1 MWLGRAAIVSGL
13 SLLLVAFLVNHQ
25 SNTLQTESRLLAAAR
40 RCGVDPKQGVTGIVP
55 ALAWTR
61 AARTWRLHPSVWRSP
76 LLEQRILLGWPCA
89 EIEAAWLEEVA
100 TPLAKQIYGQSV
112 DALSDREVAGLLMG
126 LQTPGAIQLGALQ
139 RRPACRIDPQCAAH
153 RRGGPPRWLGAVVQQ
168 LTTAVNNVF
177 SLCSSIE
184 AERATR

>member
-1 MWLGRAAIVSGL
+1 MELRTPNRGSDAVAEGVWLGRAAIVSGL

-25 SNTLQTESRLLAAAR
+25 SNTLQAESRLLAAAR

-100 TPLAKQIYGQSV
+100 TPLAKHLYGRSV

-126 LQTPGAIQLGALQ
+126 LQTPGGIQWA
-139 RRPACRIDPQCAAH
+139 
-153 RRGGPPRWLGAVVQQ
+153 
-168 LTTAVNNVF
+168 
-177 SLCSSIE
+177 LCSDDPRAESIRNVLRTGE
-184 AERATR
+184 VDRPDGWALWCSNPRPP